1 MENEILEAIS
11 HIKNVN
17 KKSPTAEKILNH
29 ISKTSASNIDLTFV
43 NKTIKQLISKNKIND
58 NFKIIVEP
66 KNGILNQSID
76 EVQTEEFNETL
87 DGSPTAPQFVDE
99 KELEI
104 LIIATI
110 ATLKIKN
117 KKCGPEEVF
126 NLVKV
131 SLETGLT
138 RENFNE
144 CLGNLISKKSVKHI
158 TINSRE
164 CLSLPKDD
172 SNNHDDSN
180 NNDDTIS
187 HDNTVSHDDTCVLK
201 EDFNSYQ
208 VKCIK
213 ELQNV
218 KEAFLK
224 KLSDIEQN
232 LEKNLEKKEYDEK
245 YERLLNQLEKENLL
259 LKDEIIRKDKII
271 NNLLDNFSNRV
282 PEHSDHVTYK
292 NTEVRSQTDQQN
304 LNNMQTSTAS
314 NNYHEKENDKNHKI
328 RNFSQNNSKTCDK
341 IHVNKNANNNTKAR
355 EPLDQADKK
364 SESEEIIEQSNPNTL
379 HEKRPCT
386 IIVGDS
392 TVKHLHGKSIAN
404 KTSRD
409 NIILVKPFPGAR
421 TKAMKHYV
429 SPDLEKKPDL
439 VILHTG
445 TNDLKSDSSP
455 EEIAN
460 EITSLALSVKEK
472 GHQIAVSGIL
482 PRGDRFSK
490 KAKDVNDYLEI
501 QYKEHNIDVISHEN
515 INTRSHLNQD
525 RLHPNRKGQYMMGN
539 NFSTFIN
546 NFLLLKAYTYNIN
559 RYVWRLYF

>member
-1 MENEILEAIS
+1 M
-11 HIKNVN
+11 
-17 KKSPTAEKILNH
+17 
-29 ISKTSASNIDLTFV
+29 
-43 NKTIKQLISKNKIND
+43 
-58 NFKIIVEP
+58 EP

-126 NLVKV
+126 NLVKI

-144 CLGNLISKKSVKHI
+144 CLSNLISNKSVKNI

-164 CLSLPKDD
+164 CLSLPKDN

-213 ELQNV
+213 ELHNV

-224 KLSDIEQN
+224 KLSDIKQN

-245 YERLLNQLEKENLL
+245 YERLLNQLEKENLF

-282 PEHSDHVTYK
+282 PEHSDYVTYK
-292 NTEVRSQTDQQN
+292 NTEVSSQTDQQN
-304 LNNMQTSTAS
+304 TNNMQTSTAS
-314 NNYHEKENDKNHKI
+314 SNYHEKENDKNHKI

-341 IHVNKNANNNTKAR
+341 IHVNKNTNNNTKGR
-355 EPLDQADKK
+355 EPLDEADKK

-379 HEKRPCT
+379 HKKRPCT
-386 IIVGDS
+386 IIVGD
-392 TVKHLHGKSIAN
+392 
-404 KTSRD
+404 
-409 NIILVKPFPGAR
+409 
-421 TKAMKHYV
+421 
-429 SPDLEKKPDL
+429 
-439 VILHTG
+439 
-445 TNDLKSDSSP
+445 
-455 EEIAN
+455 
-460 EITSLALSVKEK
+460 
-472 GHQIAVSGIL
+472 
-482 PRGDRFSK
+482 
-490 KAKDVNDYLEI
+490 
-501 QYKEHNIDVISHEN
+501 
-515 INTRSHLNQD
+515 
-525 RLHPNRKGQYMMGN
+525 
-539 NFSTFIN
+539 
-546 NFLLLKAYTYNIN
+546 
-559 RYVWRLYF
+559 

>member
-1 MENEILEAIS
+1 MENEILEAMS
-11 HIKNVN
+11 HIKNVC

-104 LIIATI
+104 LIIATV
-110 ATLKIKN
+110 ATLKRKK

-126 NLVKV
+126 NLVKI

-144 CLGNLISKKSVKHI
+144 CLANLISNKSVKHI

-245 YERLLNQLEKENLL
+245 YERLLNQLEKENLF

-292 NTEVRSQTDQQN
+292 NTEVSSQTDQQN

-379 HEKRPCT
+379 HKKRPCT

-455 EEIAN
+455 DEIAN

-490 KAKDVNDYLEI
+490 KAKDVNDCLEI
-501 QYKEHNIDVISHEN
+501 QCKEHNIDVISHEN

-546 NFLLLKAYTYNIN
+546 NF
-559 RYVWRLYF
+559 YF

>member
-1 MENEILEAIS
+1 M
-11 HIKNVN
+11 
-17 KKSPTAEKILNH
+17 
-29 ISKTSASNIDLTFV
+29 TFV
-43 NKTIKQLISKNKIND
+43 DETIKQLIAKNKIND
-58 NFKIIVEP
+58 TFKIIVEP
-66 KNGILNQSID
+66 ENGNLNQSTD
-76 EVQTEEFNETL
+76 EVQTDEFNETL

-126 NLVKV
+126 NLVKD

-144 CLGNLISKKSVKHI
+144 CLGDLISNKSVKHN

-164 CLSLPKDD
+164 CLSLPKDEI
-172 SNNHDDSN
+172 NHDDS

-187 HDNTVSHDDTCVLK
+187 HDDTITHDDTCVLK

-218 KEAFLK
+218 KDAFLK

-245 YERLLNQLEKENLL
+245 YERLLNQLEKENLF

-282 PEHSDHVTYK
+282 PEHSDYVTYK
-292 NTEVRSQTDQQN
+292 NTEVSSQTDQQN
-304 LNNMQTSTAS
+304 INNIQTSTAS
-314 NNYHEKENDKNHKI
+314 SNYHEKENDKNHKI
-328 RNFSQNNSKTCDK
+328 RNFSQPNSKTCDK
-341 IHVNKNANNNTKAR
+341 IHVNKNTNNNTKRR

-379 HEKRPCT
+379 HKKRPCT

-392 TVKHLHGKSIAN
+392 TVKHLHGKYIAN
-404 KTSRD
+404 KTSCD
-409 NIILVKPFPGAR
+409 NIILVEPFSGTR
-421 TKAMKHYV
+421 TKAMKHNE

-445 TNDLKSDSSP
+445 TSDLKSVSSP
-455 EEIAN
+455 EDISN
-460 EITSLALSVKEK
+460 KIISLALSVKEK
-472 GHQIAVSGIL
+472 GHRL
-482 PRGDRFSK
+482 LFRGFFPEDIGFLK
-490 KAKDVNDYLEI
+490 KLRMLTN
-501 QYKEHNIDVISHEN
+501 
-515 INTRSHLNQD
+515 
-525 RLHPNRKGQYMMGN
+525 
-539 NFSTFIN
+539 
-546 NFLLLKAYTYNIN
+546 
-559 RYVWRLYF
+559 VWK